1 VLTVTCFLWDG
12 EVPGGSPYEA
22 EHVRV
27 LASMCR
33 RHLPKH
39 RFVCYADRDVPGVE
53 TIPLDPEVLQWG
65 KRYPKL
71 LVWRREALRELG
83 PRILLL
89 DLDCV
94 ILRDLAPLADRDEDV
109 VLWRDPGLGLY
120 NTSMVLLWTAT
131 RHRVWQKFTGPKDA
145 RLAKRGP
152 GTDQEWVRHC
162 LGDGEPTWGA
172 EDGVLSYKYDLKRG
186 MLKPPEHT
194 RIVFF
199 HGKPKPWQV
208 EERWVREHWR

>member
-1 VLTVTCFLWDG
+1 MLTVVCFLWDG

-33 RHLPKH
+33 RHLPEH
-39 RFVCYADRDVPGVE
+39 RFVCYSDRHVEGVE
-53 TIPLDPEVLQWG
+53 TLPIPEDALRWG

-71 LVWRREALRELG
+71 LVWRREAQGELG

-89 DLDCV
+89 DLDVV
-94 ILRDLAPLADRDEDV
+94 ILDDLRPLIERDEDV
-109 VLWRDPGLGLY
+109 VLWRDPGLGIY
-120 NTSMVLLWTAT
+120 NTSMVLLRTGS
-131 RHRVWQKFTGPKDA
+131 RRRVWQKFTGPRDA
-145 RLAKRGP
+145 RRAKRGP
-152 GTDQEWVRHC
+152 GTDQEWVKHC
-162 LGDGEPTWGA
+162 LGEGEATWGA
-172 EDGVLSYKYDLKRG
+172 DDGVISYKYDLKHG
-186 MLKPPEHT
+186 LVKPPEHT

-208 EERWVREHWR
+208 DHRWVRDSWR